1 MKEDEMP
8 TLQVE
13 LVQWLSTNGRV
24 NVRVTAIDDT
34 GIPKH
39 MTLSFNYG
47 AADTI
52 RTLLNYEMA

>member
-13 LVQWLSTNGRV
+13 SVQGVSTNGRV
-24 NVRVTAIDDT
+24 NVRVTAIDAT
-34 GIPKH
+34 GISKQI
-39 MTLSFNYG
+39 TLSFNYG